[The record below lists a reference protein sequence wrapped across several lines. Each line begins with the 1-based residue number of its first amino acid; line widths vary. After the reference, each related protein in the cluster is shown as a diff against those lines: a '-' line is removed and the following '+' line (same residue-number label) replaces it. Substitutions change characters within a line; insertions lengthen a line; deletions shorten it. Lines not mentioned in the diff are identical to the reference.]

1 MIYLYTLKLYIM
13 NYQDI
18 KNEQPILREC
28 FFAFSTEQYN
38 EGIAKHNLEG
48 KKIFRGIGG
57 LYGTKE
63 GINELM
69 AFYEGLGDRIAKECK
84 AQEVYNYEFGN
95 HECSYTND
103 DSEAMM
109 IVMSYFTEE
118 ECAKVKRKHAWYT
131 IEELTARMD
140 REVA

>member
-1 MIYLYTLKLYIM
+1 M
-13 NYQDI
+13 NYQQI

-28 FFAFSTEQYN
+28 FFAFSTEQFN
-38 EGIAKHNLEG
+38 EGMAKHNLEG
-48 KKIFRGIGG
+48 QKIYRGVGG

-69 AFYEGLGDRIAKECK
+69 AFYEGLGSRISKECK
-84 AQEVYNYEFGN
+84 AQEVYDYEFGN

-109 IVMSYFTEE
+109 IVMSYFSEE
-118 ECAKVKRKHAWYT
+118 DCKQVKRKYDYCS
-131 IEELTARMD
+131 IEELTQRMD
-140 REVA
+140 REVN